1 MEIYHGLILNKK
13 HIMKKLFIIIGI
25 ALMGLEVASAQT
37 ADELKAERQQMK
49 TEMTS
54 KDAIKK
60 AQKIEKK
67 METLTPKGGSISEL
81 IQAMVAPFP
90 AALKTNVTVP
100 LANLLGDKESRIVVQ
115 PTQTGINSVDGLVN
129 TIAPLLAV
137 AVSTNDIM
145 TEYKTEIVDNGDG
158 EIDITKYKANAK
170 DYLAILPL
178 LSQASLDAAK
188 ATEQL
193 KSVQNDVKNLS
204 PTQVM
209 PATKSVNWSVDALD
223 ITNAKLTETT
233 KLLQNLINSLKATG
247 NL

>member
-1 MEIYHGLILNKK
+1 
-13 HIMKKLFIIIGI
+13 MKKLFLIIGI
-25 ALMGLEVASAQT
+25 ALMGLGMANAQT

-49 TEMTS
+49 AELAS
-54 KDAIKK
+54 KDAVRK

-67 METLTPKGGSISEL
+67 METLTPKGGSIGEL
-81 IQAMVAPFP
+81 IQSMVAPFP
-90 AALKTNVTVP
+90 TALKTNVTAP
-100 LANLLGDKESRIVVQ
+100 LANLLGGKESRIVVQ
-115 PTQTGINSVDGLVN
+115 PAQTGVNSVDGLVN
-129 TIAPLLAV
+129 TIVPLLAV

-145 TEYKTEIVDNGDG
+145 AEYKTEIVDNGDG

-178 LSQASLDAAK
+178 LTQASLDATK
-188 ATEQL
+188 AAEQL
-193 KSVQNDVKNLS
+193 KSVQNDVKSLS
-204 PTQVM
+204 PTQAL

-223 ITNAKLTETT
+223 ITTAKLAETT

>member
-1 MEIYHGLILNKK
+1 
-13 HIMKKLFIIIGI
+13 MKKLFLIIGI
-25 ALMGLEVASAQT
+25 ALMGLGMANAQT

-49 TEMTS
+49 AELAS
-54 KDAIKK
+54 KDAVKK

-67 METLTPKGGSISEL
+67 METLTPKGGSIGEL
-81 IQAMVAPFP
+81 IQSMVAPFP
-90 AALKTNVTVP
+90 TALKTNVTAP
-100 LANLLGDKESRIVVQ
+100 LANLLGGKESRIVVQ
-115 PTQTGINSVDGLVN
+115 PAQTGVNSVDGLVN
-129 TIAPLLAV
+129 TIVPLLAV

-145 TEYKTEIVDNGDG
+145 AEYKTEIVDNGDG

-178 LSQASLDAAK
+178 LTQASLDATK
-188 ATEQL
+188 AAEQL
-193 KSVQNDVKNLS
+193 KSVQNDVKSLS
-204 PTQVM
+204 PTQAL

-223 ITNAKLTETT
+223 ITTAKLAETT

>member
-1 MEIYHGLILNKK
+1 
-13 HIMKKLFIIIGI
+13 MKKLFIIIGI
-25 ALMGLEVASAQT
+25 ALMGLGVANAQT

-49 TEMTS
+49 AELTS
-54 KDAIKK
+54 KDAVKK

-67 METLTPKGGSISEL
+67 IETLTPKGGSIGEL

-90 AALKTNVTVP
+90 ATLKTSVTTP
-100 LANLLGDKESRIVVQ
+100 LANLLGNKDSRIVVQ
-115 PTQTGINSVDGLVN
+115 PAQTGINSVDGLVN

-145 TEYKTEIVDNGDG
+145 AEYKTEIVDNGDG

-170 DYLAILPL
+170 DYVAILPML
-178 LSQASLDAAK
+178 VQAGADAAK
-188 ATEQL
+188 AAEQL
-193 KSVQNDVKNLS
+193 KNVQNDIKSLS
-204 PTQVM
+204 PTQAL
-209 PATKSVNWSVDALD
+209 PATKAVNWSVDAID
-223 ITNAKLTETT
+223 ITTAKLAETT

>member
-1 MEIYHGLILNKK
+1 
-13 HIMKKLFIIIGI
+13 MKKFFLIIGI
-25 ALMGLEVASAQT
+25 ALMGLGMANAQT

-49 TEMTS
+49 AELAS
-54 KDAIKK
+54 KDAVKK

-67 METLTPKGGSISEL
+67 METLTPKGGSIGEL
-81 IQAMVAPFP
+81 IQSMVAPFP
-90 AALKTNVTVP
+90 TALKTNVTAP
-100 LANLLGDKESRIVVQ
+100 LANLLGGKESRIVVQ
-115 PTQTGINSVDGLVN
+115 PAQTGVNSVDGLVN
-129 TIAPLLAV
+129 TIVPLLAV

-145 TEYKTEIVDNGDG
+145 AEYKTEIVDNGDG

-178 LSQASLDAAK
+178 LTQASLDATK
-188 ATEQL
+188 AAEQL
-193 KSVQNDVKNLS
+193 KSVQNDVKSLS
-204 PTQVM
+204 PTQAL

-223 ITNAKLTETT
+223 ITTAKLAETT